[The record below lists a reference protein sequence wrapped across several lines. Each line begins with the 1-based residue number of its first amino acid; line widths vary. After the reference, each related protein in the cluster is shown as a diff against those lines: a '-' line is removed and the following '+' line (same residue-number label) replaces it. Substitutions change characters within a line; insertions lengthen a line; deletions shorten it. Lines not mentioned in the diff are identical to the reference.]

1 MMSLGC
7 DKLKNY
13 LLIFKSFS
21 PFQCLSSLHSLPG
34 EIMTFLAVNR
44 AALAAT
50 SVAVLLSIFASAP
63 LSAADLGDQ
72 VPIEVE
78 LTMEGGAECQ
88 RFVPESLQLEGGRL
102 YKLRLINRAE
112 RSCYF
117 VSNKLA
123 DAVYTRKVLVKDSA
137 GNEAAE
143 LYGPLRRAEVKA
155 GATVEWWLVPVRAG
169 VFDDVASRRSET
181 GMRAVITV
189 K

>member
-1 MMSLGC
+1 MT
-7 DKLKNY
+7 
-13 LLIFKSFS
+13 
-21 PFQCLSSLHSLPG
+21 SSLYKSA
-34 EIMTFLAVNR
+34 LAV
-44 AALAAT
+44 ASTALFLT
-50 SVAVLLSIFASAP
+50 LLAGTP
-63 LSAADLGDQ
+63 VRAADLGDQ

-102 YKLRLINRAE
+102 YKLRLINRTE

-143 LYGPLRRAEVKA
+143 LYGPIRRAEVKA

>member
-1 MMSLGC
+1 MT
-7 DKLKNY
+7 
-13 LLIFKSFS
+13 SFS
-21 PFQCLSSLHSLPG
+21 MHKSA
-34 EIMTFLAVNR
+34 LAV
-44 AALAAT
+44 ASIALFLT
-50 SVAVLLSIFASAP
+50 LFAGAP
-63 LSAADLGDQ
+63 VRAADLGDQ

-88 RFVPESLQLEGGRL
+88 RFAPESLQLEGGRL
-102 YKLRLINRAE
+102 YKLRLINRTE